1 VGARATA
8 NHLRQLERDGTLAEY
23 SCLHFSTHGDN
34 IIVDRPMESRFYLQ
48 DSLLDG
54 LELANLRLGADTV
67 VLSACC
73 SGHRSIAGR
82 GLNELQGDD
91 LFGLQAAFF
100 RAGAN
105 YVSWH
110 AVGGR

>member
-1 VGARATA
+1 VRARRRTICASWNATEHSL
-8 NHLRQLERDGTLAEY
+8 N